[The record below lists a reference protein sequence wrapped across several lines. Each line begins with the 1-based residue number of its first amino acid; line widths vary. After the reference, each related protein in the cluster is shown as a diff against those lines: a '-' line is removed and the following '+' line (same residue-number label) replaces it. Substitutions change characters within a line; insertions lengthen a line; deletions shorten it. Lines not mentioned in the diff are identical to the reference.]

1 MADSPKT
8 SRRTLYL
15 LLALFFAPL
24 AASFILYYG
33 ASWRPAGGT
42 NHGELLEP
50 IRLLPPLQKSLQG
63 KWALVHVGEGA
74 CTEAYYAGIVIVDVT
89 DPAARAAVLEVLPS
103 ENYAN
108 DLFVI
113 DPQQNVVLRF
123 DARENP
129 KGLLT
134 DLKKLLKLSHIG

>member
-50 IRLLPPLQKSLQG
+50 IRQLPPLTKSLQG
-63 KWALVHVGEGA
+63 KWALVHVGVGA
-74 CTEAYYAGIVIVDVT
+74 CTEACRNALHIARQTHLLLNKDMDRIDRVLLATDGSIDRARIESDYA
-89 DPAARAAVLEVLPS
+89 
-103 ENYAN
+103 
-108 DLFVI
+108 
-113 DPQQNVVLRF
+113 
-123 DARENP
+123 
-129 KGLLT
+129 
-134 DLKKLLKLSHIG
+134 